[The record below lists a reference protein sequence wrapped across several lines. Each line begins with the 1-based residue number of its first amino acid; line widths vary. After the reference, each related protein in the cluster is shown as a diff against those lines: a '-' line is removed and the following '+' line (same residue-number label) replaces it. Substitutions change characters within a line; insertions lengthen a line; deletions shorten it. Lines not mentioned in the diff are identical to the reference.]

1 MGAEISLI
9 VDSLSPIESEEGM
22 LDRLKALL
30 HDETLCAKLRDG
42 SKSADFPLRLE
53 STNPLSSLDLST
65 KPSKEAID
73 KWTSDISTF
82 WSSSAGAQELSR
94 DRKLATIFEHCTNPN
109 NDEENV
115 LRTRFSL
122 TFFDLHN
129 LLYPHTS
136 SKTLEVLAQKIL
148 DNNLKK
154 DRNWVLEKLQRLVR
168 HGRRYDKLTKFFG
181 NGILIELP
189 VNMSSSHVMRL
200 PYTDEKKFSDAVQP
214 FVNGKLKE
222 AALTNGS
229 NLLAERIRNSCLGVF
244 QSLADEQAEMNP
256 RKRARKG
263 PSWTKHQTP
272 ASEQAFPK
280 PLSPDTEQV
289 FVLMPSDLGNCNRSE
304 TYKTKLPP
312 PESCMQGGFLG
323 SRMVPLGFTGSNHS
337 EASQRWLTNDDS

>member
-1 MGAEISLI
+1 M
-9 VDSLSPIESEEGM
+9 
-22 LDRLKALL
+22 
-30 HDETLCAKLRDG
+30 
-42 SKSADFPLRLE
+42 
-53 STNPLSSLDLST
+53 
-65 KPSKEAID
+65 ID

-94 DRKLATIFEHCTNPN
+94 DRKLATIFEHCTIPN

-189 VNMSSSHVMRL
+189 VNMS
-200 PYTDEKKFSDAVQP
+200 
-214 FVNGKLKE
+214 
-222 AALTNGS
+222 
-229 NLLAERIRNSCLGVF
+229 
-244 QSLADEQAEMNP
+244 
-256 RKRARKG
+256 
-263 PSWTKHQTP
+263 
-272 ASEQAFPK
+272 
-280 PLSPDTEQV
+280 LS
-289 FVLMPSDLGNCNRSE
+289 
-304 TYKTKLPP
+304 
-312 PESCMQGGFLG
+312 
-323 SRMVPLGFTGSNHS
+323 
-337 EASQRWLTNDDS
+337 